1 MTTRWE
7 YLVVAWTL
15 TATPPATAADA
26 WNLQGAFHVSRP
38 GVSGAETRT
47 YDGAQSSTL
56 MFDLLNEFGADG
68 WELVSNVVER
78 STVAPAQGYQT
89 AGVPIASTQIFKRP
103 VVEPAPTDVTA
114 PAVPEPSRPKPARR
128 PRSA

>member
-15 TATPPATAADA
+15 TATPPATPADA
-26 WNLQGAFHVSRP
+26 WDLQGAFHISRP
-38 GVSGAETRT
+38 GVSGVETRR
-47 YDGAQSSTL
+47 YDGSQASTL

-68 WELVSNVVER
+68 WELVSNVVDR

-89 AGVPIASTQIFKRP
+89 AGVPIASTQIFKRS
-103 VVEPAPTDVTA
+103 VETAPTDAAGPT
-114 PAVPEPSRPKPARR
+114 VPEPSPPKPARR

>member
-1 MTTRWE
+1 MRTRWE

-15 TATPPATAADA
+15 TATPPATPSEA
-26 WNLQGAFHVSRP
+26 WKLEGAFHISRP
-38 GVSGAETRT
+38 GVSDMETRT

-56 MFDLLNEFGADG
+56 MFALLNEFGADG

-103 VVEPAPTDVTA
+103 ADSAPADDTSG
-114 PAVPEPSRPKPARR
+114 AVPEPSQPKPGRR